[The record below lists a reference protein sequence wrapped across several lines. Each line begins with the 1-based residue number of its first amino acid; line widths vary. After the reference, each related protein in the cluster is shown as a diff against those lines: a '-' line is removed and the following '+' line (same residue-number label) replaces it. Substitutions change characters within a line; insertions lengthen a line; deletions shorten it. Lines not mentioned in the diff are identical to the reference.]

1 MVAGALPPLRLL
13 GQMLQSV
20 VLPRLEKQ
28 VAPRFW
34 SALRCARAATE
45 EDPLLRLLL
54 STNRGPLDRLFAAY
68 QLGGAQA
75 RAEPQGKTLT
85 EEKFQT
91 LLARLGIQVLKQTF
105 LLAQPCLAD
114 VALSGLGA
122 GPVAVQEGHQHGDLA
137 GQVLVVRDGLAEQ
150 QRHNGQQHERERAGV
165 PALPHDD
172 RGPQLRRQGGA
183 PPQHLL
189 IILLYLPSAEL
200 T

>member
-75 RAEPQGKTLT
+75 RAEAAAKEEIERFKGRIRFLKDQGTYSTIAVRFEQKPDQRLIDGTDLFL
-85 EEKFQT
+85 ESRWIEFARPGQT
-91 LLARLGIQVLKQTF
+91 
-105 LLAQPCLAD
+105 
-114 VALSGLGA
+114 VA
-122 GPVAVQEGHQHGDLA
+122 
-137 GQVLVVRDGLAEQ
+137 
-150 QRHNGQQHERERAGV
+150 
-165 PALPHDD
+165 
-172 RGPQLRRQGGA
+172 
-183 PPQHLL
+183 
-189 IILLYLPSAEL
+189 
-200 T
+200 

>member
-75 RAEPQGKTLT
+75 FGT
-85 EEKFQT
+85 
-91 LLARLGIQVLKQTF
+91 GI
-105 LLAQPCLAD
+105 
-114 VALSGLGA
+114 G
-122 GPVAVQEGHQHGDLA
+122 
-137 GQVLVVRDGLAEQ
+137 
-150 QRHNGQQHERERAGV
+150 
-165 PALPHDD
+165 
-172 RGPQLRRQGGA
+172 
-183 PPQHLL
+183 
-189 IILLYLPSAEL
+189 
-200 T
+200 

>member
-105 LLAQPCLAD
+105 LLAQSCLAD
-114 VALSGLGA
+114 VALSGA
-122 GPVAVQEGHQHGDLA
+122 GSVADQEGHRHGDLA
-137 GQVLVVRDGLAEQ
+137 GQVLVVRDGLAQQ
-150 QRHNGQQHERERAGV
+150 QRHDGQQHERERAGV

-172 RGPQLRRQGGA
+172 RGPQLRRQGGG
-183 PPQHLL
+183 PPQPLL
-189 IILLYLPSAEL
+189 MVLLYLPSAEP